1 MKKEVLLRV
10 IVNAEEKHNILDACH
25 VHATAGH
32 ITMQWRTSS
41 TSELCSVY
49 VPKSSPYLPPEKA
62 DYPVPKYNK
71 AEEAVKV
78 LCTSII

>member
-25 VHATAGH
+25 VHATAGA
-32 ITMQWRTSS
+32 
-41 TSELCSVY
+41 Y
-49 VPKSSPYLPPEKA
+49 VQKSSPYLPPEKA

>member
-32 ITMQWRTSS
+32 LGKSRTIYRIK
-41 TSELCSVY
+41 ERFMWHGI
-49 VPKSSPYLPPEKA
+49 
-62 DYPVPKYNK
+62 
-71 AEEAVKV
+71 VKDV
-78 LCTSII
+78 TAMVGISHILILINSLLL